1 MKSFKV
7 RVTYMTDNPENSR
20 QQDSLITAEENRSMF
35 DSIAGYYDGTNK
47 ILSFGLDG
55 LWRRRAVNRL
65 RPVPKGR
72 YLDVG
77 CGTGDV
83 ALEILRQAPGSKVVG
98 IDPSQGMLLLGQQKI
113 ESVRLT
119 DSISLLV
126 GDALD
131 LRFEDDSFDG
141 AITSFCIRN
150 VTDRKLGL
158 REMRRVVRPGG
169 RVVIL
174 ELTQPTG
181 RIMGPLF
188 RTYARVVVPVL
199 TKIMSSVSA
208 YRYLTDSMVDFPRPE
223 LILGLMKEAGFVE
236 RRYAHMSGG
245 IVTLFEGQA
254 EASNKQ

>member
-1 MKSFKV
+1 MFDKPQ
-7 RVTYMTDNPENSR
+7 DIR
-20 QQDSLITAEENRSMF
+20 QQDSLTTAEENRLMF
-35 DSIAGYYDGTNK
+35 DSIARHYDGTNK

-55 LWRRRAVNRL
+55 MWRSRAVSRL
-65 RPVPKGR
+65 NLGAEGR

-98 IDPSQGMLLLGQQKI
+98 IDPSQEMLFRGQIKI
-113 ESVRLT
+113 SAAGLT
-119 DSISLLV
+119 DSISLVL

-131 LRFEDDSFDG
+131 LKFEDNSFDG

-150 VTDRKLGL
+150 VTDRRQGL
-158 REMRRVVRPGG
+158 REINRVVRPGG
-169 RVVIL
+169 RLVIL

-188 RTYARVVVPVL
+188 RIYARVVMPAL

-223 LILGLMKEAGFVE
+223 TILALMKEVGFIE
-236 RRYAHMSGG
+236 RRYAHMTGG
-245 IVTLFEGQA
+245 IVTLFEGD
-254 EASNKQ
+254 KPI